1 MDEFQASSTNS
12 PRKSGLNLGI
22 SVLETPRR
30 RSPAPNFSK
39 VTKKSST
46 PRKEGSGSSSEESS
60 SINSNGDNHLSDK
73 LRVLATT
80 EMEILEIKEQIKA
93 LLEKKRQKEHRV
105 NKLKIEIERS
115 LYKQVHDQVNNVDK
129 ISSNPPPVVTRSPS
143 SSQRPHKLDVEV
155 GVHKDPL
162 RTKTP
167 NEGSKSVDNE
177 QKDAS
182 NSWLSKPLSYLQ
194 QFDTLIQHEFEKL
207 NLMDELSASN
217 PHTTNELNK
226 TQNSMSSQLW
236 TFMNEVKSNLMLNVD
251 EDSTDTQSNIPESWG
266 KSQETQQTDYK
277 DVELHPMEKDSG
289 FTTLDSL
296 GKPLD
301 S

>member
-1 MDEFQASSTNS
+1 MDEFQTSSTNS

-22 SVLETPRR
+22 SVLETRR
-30 RSPAPNFSK
+30 RSPAPNSSK
-39 VTKKSST
+39 VTKASST
-46 PRKEGSGSSSEESS
+46 PRKESSGNSSVESPSLS
-60 SINSNGDNHLSDK
+60 SNNDNHLSDK

-105 NKLKIEIERS
+105 NKLKTEIERS
-115 LYKQVHDQVNNVDK
+115 LYKQVHDQVHSVEK

-162 RTKTP
+162 RTTSP
-167 NEGSKSVDNE
+167 NEGLKSVDGK
-177 QKDAS
+177 QKDTP
-182 NSWLSKPLSYLQ
+182 NSWLSKSLSYLQ

-207 NLMDELSASN
+207 NLMDELSAPNS
-217 PHTTNELNK
+217 HAINESNK

-236 TFMNEVKSNLMLNVD
+236 TFMNEVKSNLMLNVE

-266 KSQETQQTDYK
+266 NSQETQQTDYK
-277 DVELHPMEKDSG
+277 DVELHPMEKESS
-289 FTTLDSL
+289 FTTLNSL
-296 GKPLD
+296 GKPQD